1 MLIIAYLCWI
11 DFLSLQCSQFCIIH
25 CFCFLD
31 LVPFTGRKGRQ
42 KELFIFGYHQ
52 KPSLIQSSNWMGLW
66 VKTCGRLV
74 YLPNLSAFCFH
85 FLSQASGT
93 KTEEHMFQEAMKP
106 INTFVK
112 HVPHN
117 GWPQFVKLPK
127 RPDVIRIRIL
137 GNRGGFPKHTGTTWT
152 TSPCVEPKKIAL
164 AGFESIPKSSQK
176 RGKTKIKVGWGLK
189 DLLLYEGFPKWW
201 YPTTMGFPTKNDHF
215 RVFWGYHH
223 LRKHPYIIVLVE
235 CLMAEFDS
243 SFILS
248 TMARVWPPD
257 AASLLRCIQVDP
269 TKKPTWGSL
278 SNTTR
283 SKTTHSGLSLSSG
296 LGSTPSHR
304 DALYSRL

>member
-1 MLIIAYLCWI
+1 MLIIACLCWI

-52 KPSLIQSSNWMGLW
+52 KPSLIHSSHWMGLW

-127 RPDVIRIRIL
+127 KIRRHKDQDT
-137 GNRGGFPKHTGTTWT
+137 GKSRGDFPSTQGPHG
-152 TSPCVEPKKIAL
+152 PLPYVL
-164 AGFESIPKSSQK
+164 SQK
-176 RGKTKIKVGWGLK
+176 NGLKRLWVYPKILSKKGKTKIKVGWGLK

-201 YPTTMGFPTKNDHF
+201 YPTTMGVPTKNDHF
-215 RVFWGYHH
+215 GVFWGYHH
-223 LRKHPYIIVLVE
+223 LRKHPYIL
-235 CLMAEFDS
+235 
-243 SFILS
+243 
-248 TMARVWPPD
+248 
-257 AASLLRCIQVDP
+257 
-269 TKKPTWGSL
+269 
-278 SNTTR
+278 
-283 SKTTHSGLSLSSG
+283 
-296 LGSTPSHR
+296 
-304 DALYSRL
+304 

>member
-1 MLIIAYLCWI
+1 MLIIACLCWI

-52 KPSLIQSSNWMGLW
+52 KPSLIHSSHWMGLW

-127 RPDVIRIRIL
+127 RYDVIRIRIL
-137 GNRGGFPKHTGTTWT
+137 GNREGISQAHRDHMDHFPMCWAKKNGLKKALSLSQNPLKKGENKDQSWMRPERPTAIWGFPKMVVPNNHGC
-152 TSPCVEPKKIAL
+152 S
-164 AGFESIPKSSQK
+164 
-176 RGKTKIKVGWGLK
+176 
-189 DLLLYEGFPKWW
+189 Y
-201 YPTTMGFPTKNDHF
+201 
-215 RVFWGYHH
+215 
-223 LRKHPYIIVLVE
+223 
-235 CLMAEFDS
+235 
-243 SFILS
+243 
-248 TMARVWPPD
+248 
-257 AASLLRCIQVDP
+257 
-269 TKKPTWGSL
+269 
-278 SNTTR
+278 
-283 SKTTHSGLSLSSG
+283 
-296 LGSTPSHR
+296 
-304 DALYSRL
+304 